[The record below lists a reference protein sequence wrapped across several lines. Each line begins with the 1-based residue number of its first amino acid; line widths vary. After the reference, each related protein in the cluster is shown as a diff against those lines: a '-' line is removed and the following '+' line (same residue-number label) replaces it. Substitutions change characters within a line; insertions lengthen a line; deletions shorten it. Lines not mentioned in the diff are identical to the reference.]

1 MLHHEVKHRIESGIA
16 NSECFVHEFSGGT
29 DHYSV
34 IVVAD
39 AFEGHSSLARHRMI
53 MDLFQ
58 AEVATGEVHALSI
71 KALTKKQWEH
81 DKHKYGTKPL

>member
-16 NSECFVHEFSGGT
+16 SSECIVHEFSGGT

-39 AFEGHSSLARHRMI
+39 AFEGQSSLARHRII

-71 KALTKKQWEH
+71 KALTKKQWEQE
-81 DKHKYGTKPL
+81 KHKYVAKPL